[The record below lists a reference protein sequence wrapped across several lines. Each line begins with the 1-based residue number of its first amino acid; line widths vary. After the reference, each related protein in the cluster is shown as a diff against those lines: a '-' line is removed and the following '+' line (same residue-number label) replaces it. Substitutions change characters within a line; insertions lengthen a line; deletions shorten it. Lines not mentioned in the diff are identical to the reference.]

1 MNVRCLNSY
10 PLTMLL
16 SEVGVDSLNGSSM
29 VAAILSLAGVLITGL
44 LTALTAIRSGK
55 DRSERATDRRKI
67 EEETTDVILK
77 RVRRELDRAYEAIDI
92 KDGQIRTFTRWLDNN
107 RNRFVALGIQ
117 LPDIE
122 PDEGPYLSE
131 DIKHVREEIDR
142 ATLDELQSDDLL
154 RRDENE

>member
-1 MNVRCLNSY
+1 
-10 PLTMLL
+10 MLL